1 MNKILP
7 RAVALAALLALF
19 APHVPA
25 AQKIYWGDS
34 VPAGWNGK
42 WPAKYLTVP
51 EKTNYTRT
59 ASSTDVLDFID
70 ALRWSSDKV
79 YVINMFTTT
88 LRRTCPAVVLAN
100 PRVCFT
106 VAELGRLLP
115 ADTAMEFSNEFA
127 SVVVFGQ
134 ARLVES
140 EAEKRRALQ
149 ALLDK
154 YFPDLRP
161 GADYRPMTEAEL
173 NATAVYAIEIE
184 AWSGKQK
191 VAPQ

>member
-1 MNKILP
+1 MTADELTSLR
-7 RAVALAALLALF
+7 RADRAMPDEAALRALLERSAF
-19 APHVPA
+19 GFTATAVDGQPFQHTSLFWFDA
-25 AQKIYWGDS
+25 AAHRIYFHG
-34 VPAGWNGK
+34 ARQGRMHAN
-42 WPAKYLTVP
+42 
-51 EKTNYTRT
+51 
-59 ASSTDVLDFID
+59 
-70 ALRWSSDKV
+70 
-79 YVINMFTTT
+79 
-88 LRRTCPAVVLAN
+88 VLAN

-184 AWSGKQK
+184 AWSGQQE